1 MQVQFNPSFLRK
13 PSSPLSGLLGS
24 RAPGHIQGQD
34 ACMSERGLRL
44 PYLIKS
50 PPGRREESTGRT
62 QAAFEVMPKP
72 LSRRNLG
79 VVGVGRGKRC
89 VCRWSGAQN
98 TEDDSSTIH
107 TAGWGWGSCQRP
119 SSHSRPFSEN
129 SFLWTSV
136 PIIGFSVTLG
146 FGHPLHC
153 VQGVGGTR
161 ARGLSCQLPS

>member
-24 RAPGHIQGQD
+24 RAPGHVQGQD
-34 ACMSERGLRL
+34 ACMSERGLSL

-79 VVGVGRGKRC
+79 VVGVGRGKRY

-98 TEDDSSTIH
+98 TEDDSSTVY

-119 SSHSRPFSEN
+119 SSHSRPLSEFFPVDLSAHN
-129 SFLWTSV
+129 WFLHHSWFWT
-136 PIIGFSVTLG
+136 PP
-146 FGHPLHC
+146 PLC
-153 VQGVGGTR
+153 AGG
-161 ARGLSCQLPS
+161 GGD